1 MLIIDSLP
9 KSAKKY
15 AFLNLKTIVVRDNS
29 KRNTSVYYLSK
40 QYREDREMAITF
52 TELIIWLVIAAVIG
66 FLGEA
71 IARRRAP
78 DGIVGAIIIG
88 FLAIFIIV
96 GLLHFHIVGEPIVE
110 GVPLISSILVAV
122 VLVVLWSGFA
132 YRGYRRGYER
142 YYRRGTYARRP
153 RTRRRRWF

>member
-1 MLIIDSLP
+1 
-9 KSAKKY
+9 
-15 AFLNLKTIVVRDNS
+15 
-29 KRNTSVYYLSK
+29 
-40 QYREDREMAITF
+40 MAITL

-78 DGIVGAIIIG
+78 HGIVGAIIIG
-88 FLAIFIIV
+88 FVAKVIIV
-96 GLLHFHIVGEPIVE
+96 GLLHFNIVGEPIVA

-122 VLVVLWSGFA
+122 ILVVIWSGFA
-132 YRGYRRGYER
+132 YHGYRRGYER

-153 RTRRRRWF
+153 RRRRRSLF